1 MLRVIELRE
10 SDKPKGET
18 AYRSLPDTHDR
29 SADTYTHM
37 HTHTHR
43 YTYYIY
49 VYVSIHTI
57 RYMCSD

>member
-1 MLRVIELRE
+1 M
-10 SDKPKGET
+10 SDKLEEET
-18 AYRSLPDTHDR
+18 TYRALLDMHDR

-49 VYVSIHTI
+49 VFVSIHTI